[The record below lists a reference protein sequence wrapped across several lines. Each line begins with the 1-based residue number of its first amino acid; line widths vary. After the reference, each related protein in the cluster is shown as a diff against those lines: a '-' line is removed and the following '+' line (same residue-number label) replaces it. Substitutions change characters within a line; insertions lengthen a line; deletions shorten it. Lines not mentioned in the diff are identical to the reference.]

1 MLYYEFWGFWFFFFL
16 NEIKLHIK
24 WSCALVAL
32 TLIFSIKKSLFLV
45 KTIPTFLVKVDLFMF
60 ERKTWMILLMWVFL
74 KQLQCLEFVSNLRI
88 ILKIYI
94 LHVLFQSE
102 GTSLTFGPFFA
113 VPMNDFWNAGM
124 SEGFTIQLRSC
135 FTLLPPPSA
144 LSSACGPFDKFG
156 GYIAAFFMI

>member
-1 MLYYEFWGFWFFFFL
+1 M
-16 NEIKLHIK
+16 KLCTGGID
-24 WSCALVAL
+24 
-32 TLIFSIKKSLFLV
+32 TDFSIKKSLFLV

-113 VPMNDFWNAGM
+113 APVNDFWNAGM
-124 SEGFTIQLRSC
+124 SEGFTVQLRSC
-135 FTLLPPPSA
+135 FTPCFLPLQHSA
-144 LSSACGPFDKFG
+144 VHVVRLISLGVTLQLSSWFRRVKDVFWSVHN
-156 GYIAAFFMI
+156 YIGVL